1 MTTRTRIITA
11 LAALSLL
18 LVFAFPIWSVT
29 LEAPQ
34 YPEGIGMEIWVNT
47 VKGQGPHDLHSI
59 NKLNQYIGMKPIEP
73 DAIPELQYMPWIIG
87 ALVVLGLAAAASGK
101 RWALY
106 TWVALFLVT
115 CVAGMVDFWLWNY
128 DYGHDLDPEAVI
140 QVPGMTYQ
148 PPLIGSKQML
158 NITAHSW
165 PALGG
170 IVTFLAAGVSVA
182 LAGFEWWRNRSED
195 ETTDDETGDPAASEP
210 SPSLQHT

>member
-47 VKGQGPHDLHSI
+47 VKGQSPHDLQNIHG
-59 NKLNQYIGMKPIEP
+59 LNHYIGMKPIEP

-87 ALVVLGLAAAASGK
+87 VLVVLGLAAAASGK

-106 TWVALFLVT
+106 TWVALFLIAA
-115 CVAGMVDFWLWNY
+115 VAGMVDFWLGEY
-128 DYGHDLDPEAVI
+128 DYGHDLDPNAAI
-140 QVPGMTYQ
+140 QVPGMSYQ

-170 IVTFLAAGVSVA
+170 IITFLAAGVSVA
-182 LAGFEWWRNRSED
+182 VAGVEWWRNRSENEVTD
-195 ETTDDETGDPAASEP
+195 ETSDTAASKP
-210 SPSLQHT
+210 SSSLQHT